1 MLRLRMVWLFLAV
14 PMVVNAA
21 PPSPQ
26 LCRAS
31 FMNFVVDREPHGYP
45 INEAELSVLSA
56 NKCSVK
62 GKPGEDVAIRIGDTR
77 IDVYDRVT
85 QKHTIAQ
92 STTFININHEK
103 KTAEITNNYLNLN
116 LKVPVEVQ
124 QNTIVI
130 KINEKPA
137 LLFGPTAPPFYN
149 LRIGSGIIINLE
161 GQRGIKK
168 P

>member
-1 MLRLRMVWLFLAV
+1 MVWLFLAV

-26 LCRAS
+26 PCRAS

-45 INEAELSVLSA
+45 INQAELSVTSA
-56 NKCSVK
+56 GKCSVK
-62 GKPGEDVAIRIGDTR
+62 GHPGKDVAIRIGDTR

-85 QKHTIAQ
+85 QKHTIAL

-116 LKVPVEVQ
+116 LEVPVEVQ

-137 LLFGPTAPPFYN
+137 LLFGPAGPPFYN
-149 LRIGSGIIINLE
+149 LRIGSGINIDLG
-161 GQRGIKK
+161 GQRGIKN